1 MFSLGITEIM
11 QRRFETFM
19 QADEYDSL
27 QVSRWTW
34 LPGAG

>member
-11 QRRFETFM
+11 QRRFETFV
-19 QADEYDSL
+19 QVDDDSL